1 MDDITEVTAIM
12 DIVMSVLAILIVIG
26 GIAAVILAFINEK
39 KSVKEWLLL
48 AVTEAEKQYG
58 TKTGRLKL
66 RAAYESFVKLFPVF
80 SKFVTFETFSLWVD
94 VTLKEMRNL
103 IYANNNVR
111 DYVAENGTEN
121 K

>member
-1 MDDITEVTAIM
+1 M
-12 DIVMSVLAILIVIG
+12 DIIISTLVILIIIG
-26 GIAAVILAFINEK
+26 GIAAVILAFVNEK
-39 KSVKEWLLL
+39 KSVREWLLL

-66 RAAYESFVKLFPVF
+66 RAAYESFIKLFPVF
-80 SKFVTFETFSLWVD
+80 SKFVPFDMFSTWVD

-103 IYANNNVR
+103 IYTNNNVR
-111 DYVAENGTEN
+111 DYVAENSTED